1 MVINLAVAEQPE
13 EPFDFLVA
21 DGATKTNAVDVA
33 DWDEHGRV
41 VGCDPKVVETAR
53 RAEDRLVLNPLDDA
67 QTMIRVYD
75 LVTDFNVTKS
85 P

>member
-1 MVINLAVAEQPE
+1 MDAVVPG

-21 DGATKTNAVDVA
+21 DGATKTDAIDVA
-33 DWDEHGRV
+33 DWDEYGRV

-53 RAEDRLVLNPLDDA
+53 RAEDRLVLDPLDNA

-75 LVTDFNVTKS
+75 LVTDFKCHES